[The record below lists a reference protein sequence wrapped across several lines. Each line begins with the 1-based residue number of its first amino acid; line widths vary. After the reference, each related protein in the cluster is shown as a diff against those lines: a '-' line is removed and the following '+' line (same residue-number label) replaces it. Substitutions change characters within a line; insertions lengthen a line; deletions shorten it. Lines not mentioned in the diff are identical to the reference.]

1 MNGKP
6 LKGAGMTIKA
16 RRTPALAI
24 AMALAVT
31 LLAGALAATQ
41 ALAATHFDGKV
52 LGKDSQSK
60 TFRAD
65 TQQAGNVRFHTNG
78 GTDFERIPGGF
89 SGLEPGMKVEV
100 TAKRSNGHWLAT
112 VVERQR
118 NN

>member
-6 LKGAGMTIKA
+6 LRGAEMTIKA
-16 RRTPALAI
+16 RRSPLLAI
-24 AMALAVT
+24 ATALAVT
-31 LLAGALAATQ
+31 LLAGALMATQ
-41 ALAATHFDGKV
+41 ALAASHFDGKV

-112 VVERQR
+112 VVERKR

>member
-1 MNGKP
+1 
-6 LKGAGMTIKA
+6 MTISI
-16 RRTPALAI
+16 RRVSTL
-24 AMALAVT
+24 ALAV
-31 LLAGALAATQ
+31 ALAALMVALTATQ
-41 ALAATHFDGKV
+41 ALAASHFDGKV
-52 LGKDSQSK
+52 LSKDGQTK

-65 TQQAGNVRFHTNG
+65 TQNQGTVRFHTNG

-112 VVERQR
+112 VVERKR